1 MTRENSTTTSS
12 IRKTAALLGA
22 CGATGAISVG
32 ADEEHVNRMREFGN
46 NLGVAFQIKDDI
58 LDYSPMEVTGKPTG
72 GDMRERKI
80 TLPLLYVLEQST
92 PAERDLLLAK
102 LSDVR
107 NSPDHVEYLCRA
119 VERGGG
125 LDHARQCMAEY
136 RDKALAFWKD
146 TPIRT
151 YCVRCACSPTSFS
164 RGTNSRSCAGS
175 PAAAAPKRGPGPEAR
190 L

>member
-1 MTRENSTTTSS
+1 MTRE
-12 IRKTAALLGA
+12 IYYDIIYKKTAALLGA

-125 LDHARQCMAEY
+125 LTTPGSAWPSTATR
-136 RDKALAFWKD
+136 RSPFWKD

-164 RGTNSRSCAGS
+164 RGTNSRSCAGLS
-175 PAAAAPKRGPGPEAR
+175 AAAAPKRGPGPEAR